1 MEEVKRDDIVAW
13 LRGMKRDGGWS
24 LVGLEQ
30 TDDSVSLPEFE
41 FPDRTILVLGAEKEG
56 IPMDVLRLLDSTVE
70 IPQLGIIRWVLLYD
84 RERDT
89 ILVRSHPRFARSP
102 GL

>member
-1 MEEVKRDDIVAW
+1 VDDTTVKEHPDFHTISVSADTWVQMEEVKSDDIVAW

-56 IPMDVLRLLDSTVE
+56 IPMDVLRLLDATVE
-70 IPQLGIIRWVLLYD
+70 IPQLGIIR
-84 RERDT
+84 
-89 ILVRSHPRFARSP
+89 
-102 GL
+102 